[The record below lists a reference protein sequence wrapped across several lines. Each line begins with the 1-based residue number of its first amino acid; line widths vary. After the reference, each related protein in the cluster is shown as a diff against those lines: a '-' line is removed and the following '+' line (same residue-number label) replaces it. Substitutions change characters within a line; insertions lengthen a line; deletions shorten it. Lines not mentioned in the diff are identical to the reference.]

1 MLYLQN
7 LKQRVER
14 PPEDMGIPVK
24 WALNLK
30 QRVES
35 RDLGRPGQGTLHR
48 FESKTKS

>member
-24 WALNLK
+24 WALAVLFLVIIGMAFMAMTRK
-30 QRVES
+30 
-35 RDLGRPGQGTLHR
+35 
-48 FESKTKS
+48 